1 MSAVAIKQTDYT
13 GYTQLNQST
22 ETDDLPETNDSK
34 IVQIMQQVVTAKEE
48 NVKASL
54 SNKKVVYDPNL
65 WGGDLFTMA
74 YLGFQGVATSSSKLQ
89 ALSGMILAGTILGV
103 IGGVANILV
112 AISTARELKNALKA
126 KADMKLII
134 RLCFDCIFLTLI
146 GITMILASLAQ
157 MVAIGGLGAFLIA
170 NPWLLPVL
178 FFIITIP
185 LIVELAARISPIL
198 TGKDMGSKLQLGNL
212 KQHLNSKNW
221 EKIEK
226 LISTSHP
233 FFINLNEPP
242 KKHIIDKMENFQ
254 AEIGV
259 KAALSAHK
267 LMMHLKHKQA
277 EESLKQIED
286 LEKEIADW
294 NFSLYVRMGQQIL
307 YVLSFILS
315 MVALPL
321 KTAGAILNCADNW
334 AMAGANAIPLYM
346 DLFWPLKR
354 NTPVVVPPVAE
365 SQLKKIQI
373 A

>member
-1 MSAVAIKQTDYT
+1 MSALPITQDYS
-13 GYTQLNQST
+13 YTKLNQDI

-74 YLGFQGVATSSSKLQ
+74 DLGFQGVVTASSKLQ
-89 ALSGMILAGTILGV
+89 ALSGMVLAGTILGV
-103 IGGVANILV
+103 IGGVTNILV
-112 AISTARELKNALKA
+112 AISTARELKNAYKA
-126 KADMKLII
+126 KADTKLII
-134 RLCFDCIFLTLI
+134 RLWFDCIFLTLI
-146 GITMILASLAQ
+146 GVTMILASLAQ
-157 MVAIGGLGAFLIA
+157 MVAIGGFGAFLIA

-185 LIVELAARISPIL
+185 LIVELAARIAPIFR
-198 TGKDMGSKLQLGNL
+198 GKDIGSKLQLG
-212 KQHLNSKNW
+212 KLNQYLQDKNW
-221 EKIEK
+221 EKIQQ

-233 FFINLNEPP
+233 FYINLHEPP

-277 EESLKQIED
+277 DESLKQIEE
-286 LEKEIADW
+286 LKKEIADW

-315 MVALPL
+315 MAALPL
-321 KTAGAILNCADNW
+321 KAVGAILNCADNW

-354 NTPVVVPPVAE
+354 NTPVVIPPVTE
-365 SQLKKIQI
+365 NQLNQI
-373 A
+373 AG